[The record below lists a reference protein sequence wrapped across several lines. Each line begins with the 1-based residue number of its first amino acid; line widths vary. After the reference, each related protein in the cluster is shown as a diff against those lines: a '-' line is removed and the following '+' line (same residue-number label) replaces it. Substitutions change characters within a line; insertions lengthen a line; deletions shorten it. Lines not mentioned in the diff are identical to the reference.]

1 MFGEA
6 FTAPL
11 FYVIIFIPQIRL
23 FALGAYMIYSIDFET
38 RSMANL
44 PDVGLDIYAN
54 DPSTEVLCIAFG
66 TQPNNVEVCS
76 ESQPHITKDK
86 GLFKLIDHVRNGGK
100 IQAWNAMFEYAIWN
114 CVCVPKYGWPP
125 LKLEQC
131 IDTMAIAAA
140 NNVPQSLDDAGT
152 FMDSE
157 HKKDA
162 TGKRLIMKLSKPNA
176 KGGFNNDPELMQEL
190 FDYCAQDVR
199 TEMAIGSVL
208 RPLTADEQEVWT
220 LTQRINLRGVPVDY
234 DELHNAVLAVCRAQ
248 DALDNECKAL
258 TGCKPSE
265 RAKLLAW
272 VNARLR
278 CIGMKLLDDL
288 TAETVSAMLV
298 NTNLDSLVRRALEL
312 RQEGSQTS
320 VAKYA
325 KMMEIQREGRIRN
338 TLVYHG
344 ASTGRWASRGGLN
357 LQNIARPTISED
369 EINEAI
375 PVVFG
380 TGVGSM
386 LQLSSL
392 VRSAI
397 VAPPTKTFVDVD
409 FSSIENRVG
418 VWLAGQ
424 NDKVELFRKGLDEYK
439 VFASESLYRV
449 PYDEVTKE
457 QRQIS
462 KSAVLGAMF
471 GQGAKGL
478 VKYAEGMGVKITEPQ
493 AKNAVDNYRS
503 SYAKVKGLWAACETA
518 AIDAVNNPGIGYAAG
533 QKIKLKVAKT
543 ALWMQLPSGRLICWQ
558 RPEVELL
565 TTPWGTEK
573 LGVTVHSQNTYTRQW
588 TRNPLIGSSIFQ
600 SAVQGT
606 ARDFLA
612 NAMLNLETN
621 GYEVINSIHDEV
633 LLLVDEDKAEEAL
646 ENDVMHIMTNPP
658 KWAPDF
664 PLAAEG
670 WVSKRYKK

>member
-1 MFGEA
+1 
-6 FTAPL
+6 
-11 FYVIIFIPQIRL
+11 
-23 FALGAYMIYSIDFET
+23 MIYSIDFET
-38 RSMANL
+38 RSAIDL
-44 PDVGLDIYAN
+44 AEQGLDIYAN
-54 DPSTEVLCIAFG
+54 DPSTEVLCIVYG
-66 TQPNNVEVCS
+66 IYPDRVRLVDS
-76 ESQPHITKDK
+76 SIIDK
-86 GLFKLIDHVRNGGK
+86 NFPLLDHVRNGGK

-114 CVCVPKYGWPP
+114 CVCVPKYGWPE

-140 NNVPQSLDDAGT
+140 NNVPQSLGDAAI
-152 FMDSE
+152 FMDANQQ
-157 HKKDA
+157 KD
-162 TGKRLIMKLSKPNA
+162 TRGRYLIQKLCKPTR
-176 KGGFNNDPELMQEL
+176 KGGFENDPELLKEL

-208 RPLTADEQEVWT
+208 RPLSDAEQEVWE
-220 LTQRINLRGVPVDY
+220 LTQRINLKGVPVDPN
-234 DELHNAVLAVCRAQ
+234 ELQNAVLAVGRAQ
-248 DALDNECKAL
+248 DAIDNECLTL
-258 TGCKPSE
+258 TGFKPSE
-265 RAKLLAW
+265 RAKLLGWINQKIPHAP
-272 VNARLR
+272 
-278 CIGMKLLDDL
+278 MPDL
-288 TAETVSAMLV
+288 TAETVSKMLQCNIFPV
-298 NTNLDSLVRRALEL
+298 IKRVLEL

-357 LQNIARPTISED
+357 LQNIARPTLED
-369 EINEAI
+369 GEIERAI
-375 PVVFG
+375 PRVFDG
-380 TGVGSM
+380 GLGSM
-386 LQLSSL
+386 SELSSL

-397 VAPPTKTFVDVD
+397 KAPLGKTFVDVD

-418 VWLAGQ
+418 VYLAGQ
-424 NDKVELFRKGLDEYK
+424 KDKVELFRKGLDEYK
-439 VFASESLYRV
+439 VFAAESLYHV
-449 PYDEVTKE
+449 PYEAVTKD

-478 VKYAEGMGVKITEPQ
+478 VKYAEGMGVKLSERE

-503 SYAKVKGLWAACETA
+503 SYAKVKNLWALCETA
-518 AIDAVNNPGIGYAAG
+518 AIDAVQNPGVGYAAG
-533 QKIKLKVAKT
+533 SKIKMKCAKE

-558 RPEVELL
+558 RPQLELL
-565 TTPWGTEK
+565 TTPWGSEK

-588 TRNPLIGSSIFQ
+588 TRNALIGSSIFQ

-612 NAMLNLETN
+612 DATLNITKV
-621 GYEVINSIHDEV
+621 GYEVINLIHDEV
-633 LLLVDEDKAEEAL
+633 LLLTDEEGSAAAL
-646 ENDVMHIMTNPP
+646 DDVLKIMTTPP
-658 KWAPDF
+658 AWAPDF

-670 WVSKRYKK
+670 WVSKRYRK

>member
-1 MFGEA
+1 MVVFGGG
-6 FTAPL
+6 FGHP
-11 FYVIIFIPQIRL
+11 IFLPIRWL
-23 FALGAYMIYSIDFET
+23 ALGAYMIYSIDFET
-38 RSMANL
+38 RSAIDL
-44 PDVGLDIYAN
+44 AEQGLDIYAN
-54 DPSTEVLCIAFG
+54 DPTTEVLCIAFG
-66 TQPNNVEVCS
+66 TQPDNVKVAAPHTGGLS
-76 ESQPHITKDK
+76 ELLQ
-86 GLFKLIDHVRNGGK
+86 HVEQGGK

-140 NNVPQSLDDAGT
+140 NNVPQSLDDAGQLLDAKYQKDP
-152 FMDSE
+152 MG
-157 HKKDA
+157 KK
-162 TGKRLIMKLSKPNA
+162 LIQKLCKPNK
-176 KGGFNNDPELMQEL
+176 KGVFNNDSELMQQL
-190 FDYCAQDVR
+190 FLYCMQDVR

-208 RPLTADEQEVWT
+208 KPLTAHEMEVWY
-220 LTQRINLRGVPVDY
+220 LTQRINLRGVPVCPN
-234 DELHNAVLAVCRAQ
+234 ELHNAVLAVVRAQ
-248 DALDNECKAL
+248 DALDNECVKL

-272 VNARLR
+272 INQRIPHAP
-278 CIGMKLLDDL
+278 MPDM
-288 TAETVSAMLV
+288 TAETVQK
-298 NTNLDSLVRRALEL
+298 TLDSNVFDIVKKVLLL

-418 VWLAGQ
+418 VYLAGQ

-439 VFASESLYRV
+439 AFASSSLYHV
-449 PYDEVTKE
+449 PYDEVTKD
-457 QRQIS
+457 QRQIA
-462 KSAVLGAMF
+462 KSAVLGCMF

-478 VKYAEGMGVKITEPQ
+478 VAYAEGMGVKLTEEQ
-493 AKNAVDNYRS
+493 SQKAVNAYRTDYKRVKEFWYECQS
-503 SYAKVKGLWAACETA
+503 AAIAAIKQPSDMQDAGLLRFMYAKDV
-518 AIDAVNNPGIGYAAG
+518 
-533 QKIKLKVAKT
+533 
-543 ALWMQLPSGRLICWQ
+543 LWMKLPSSRFICW
-558 RPEVELL
+558 RDPKVEDQL
-565 TTPWGTEK
+565 TPWGEMRE
-573 LGVTVHSQNTYTRQW
+573 GITVVNQNTFTRKW
-588 TRNPLIGSSIFQ
+588 GRNMLIGSSIFQ

-606 ARDFLA
+606 ARDMLA
-612 NAMLNLETN
+612 ESCLLLEKNQFEIINL
-621 GYEVINSIHDEV
+621 IHDEV
-633 LLLVDEDKAEEAL
+633 LMLVDENQAQAAL
-646 ENDVMHIMTNPP
+646 DRVIKLMTTPP
-658 KWAPDF
+658 KWAKDF

-670 WVSKRYKK
+670 WIGKRYRK

>member
-1 MFGEA
+1 
-6 FTAPL
+6 
-11 FYVIIFIPQIRL
+11 
-23 FALGAYMIYSIDFET
+23 MIYSIDFET
-38 RSMANL
+38 RSFADL
-44 PDVGLDIYAN
+44 TEVGLDKYAN
-54 DPSTEVLCIAFG
+54 CLSTEVLCIAFG
-66 TQPNNVEVCS
+66 TKPKAVYVTSPKQTANLDLPDLLN
-76 ESQPHITKDK
+76 
-86 GLFKLIDHVRNGGK
+86 HVRNGGK

-114 CVCVPKYGWPP
+114 CVCVPKYGWP
-125 LKLEQC
+125 KLALTQV

-140 NNVPQSLDDAGT
+140 NNVPQSLGDAAI
-152 FMDSE
+152 FMDATQ
-157 HKKDA
+157 KKD
-162 TGKRLIMKLSKPNA
+162 TRGRYLIQKLCKPTR
-176 KGGFNNDPELMQEL
+176 KGGFENDPELMAEL
-190 FDYCAQDVR
+190 FSYCAQDVR

-208 RPLTADEQEVWT
+208 RPLSDAEQEVWE
-220 LTQRINLRGVPVDY
+220 LTQRINLRGVPVDPN
-234 DELHNAVLAVCRAQ
+234 ELHNAVLAVVRAQ
-248 DALDNECKAL
+248 DAIDNECVAL
-258 TGCKPSE
+258 TGFKPTE
-265 RAKLLAW
+265 RAKLLGWINQKIPHAP
-272 VNARLR
+272 
-278 CIGMKLLDDL
+278 MPDL
-288 TAETVSAMLV
+288 TADTVTKMLQCNIFDV
-298 NTNLDSLVRRALEL
+298 VKKVLKL

-325 KMMEIQREGRIRN
+325 KMMEIQRDGRIRN

-357 LQNIARPTISED
+357 LQNIARPTISDREIED
-369 EINEAI
+369 AI
-375 PVVFG
+375 PLVFEQANG
-380 TGVGSM
+380 TM
-386 LQLSSL
+386 DQLSSL

-397 VAPPTKTFVDVD
+397 RAPQGHTFVDVD

-439 VFASESLYRV
+439 VFAAESLYRIS
-449 PYDEVTKE
+449 YDEVTKE

-478 VKYAEGMGVKITEPQ
+478 VKYAEGMGVKLTDLQ
-493 AKNAVDNYRS
+493 AKNAVDGYRS
-503 SYAKVKGLWAACETA
+503 SYSKVKNLWALCETA
-518 AIDAVNNPGIGYAAG
+518 AIDAVQNPGVGYAAG
-533 QKIKLKVAKT
+533 QKIKMKMAKEV
-543 ALWMQLPSGRLICWQ
+543 LWMQLPSGRLICWQ
-558 RPEVELL
+558 RPQLELL
-565 TTPWGTEK
+565 TTPWGSEK

-588 TRNPLIGSSIFQ
+588 SRNALIGSSIFQ

-621 GYEVINSIHDEV
+621 GYDIINSIHDEV

-646 ENDVMHIMTNPP
+646 ENDIMSIMTNPP